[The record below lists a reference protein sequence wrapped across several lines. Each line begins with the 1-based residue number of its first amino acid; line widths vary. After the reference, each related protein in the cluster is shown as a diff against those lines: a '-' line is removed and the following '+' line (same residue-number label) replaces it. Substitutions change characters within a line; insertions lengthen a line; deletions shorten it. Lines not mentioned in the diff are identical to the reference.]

1 MYRNILV
8 PLDGSKLAEGALPYA
23 QEIAQRSD
31 ANLFLLQVMQPV
43 NIPTYYLQAYD
54 VIQEAHEE
62 VYKSTENYLKTLAE
76 TFEDD
81 ALKVKTEVIR
91 GIPQKEILAYVDR
104 NKIDLIVLTARG
116 QSGITRWLIGSIA
129 NKILKGTKIPVLIIR
144 ISAH

>member
-1 MYRNILV
+1 MYTNILV
-8 PLDGSKLAEGALPYA
+8 PLDGSELAEGAIPYA

-62 VYKSTENYLKTLAE
+62 VNKSAENYLNTMAKTL
-76 TFEDD
+76 EDD
-81 ALKVKTEVIR
+81 SLKVQTEVIR
-91 GIPQKEILAYVDR
+91 GIPQKEILAYIDR

-129 NKILKGTKIPVLIIR
+129 NKILKGARIPVLLIR
-144 ISAH
+144 PSTD

>member
-23 QEIAQRSD
+23 QEIAQQSD
-31 ANLFLLQVMQPV
+31 ANVFLLQVMQPV

-81 ALKVKTEVIR
+81 ALTVKTEVIR
-91 GIPQKEILAYVDR
+91 GIPQKEILAYVDQ

-116 QSGITRWLIGSIA
+116 QSDITRWLIGNVA
-129 NKILKGTKIPVLIIR
+129 NKILKGAKIPVLLIR
-144 ISAH
+144 PSAH